1 MQAYKAARA
10 LLAFA
15 LFHAAVQAQETAPA
29 SATDTPSLFN
39 QAFAQRK
46 KAAVQKIALP
56 VFLDG
61 RELGVIKTQIR
72 ADGVEV
78 ERLALAALLEPILQP
93 QWLAP
98 LSANPAASAWM
109 DLAEVNAIGW
119 TASYAAQ
126 RLAIDLDLPLPLRKT
141 ESLSL
146 GARQLAVPLGA
157 LRPEPWSWIVNGRWV
172 MTQQSTVDA
181 SAVAGRLY
189 PDVAGRWQDWVFEGS
204 GAYALSGP
212 DAGAWSRA
220 STRLVRDWPTDAIRL
235 SVGDVNSSSHAS
247 ATSLALGGLA
257 LSRAF
262 SLNPA
267 LPVQSEPGT
276 ALSLQQGAAV
286 DVRVNG
292 MLARTLQLGPGV
304 YQLSEIPVFTGANAV
319 ELTVVEPGGKT
330 RVLVFDY
337 FYDATLLKSG
347 VNEFEVALGAPV
359 LDAPTGRSYAA
370 GQTLFSG
377 WWRRGWTDALSAG
390 VSLQLRDAPGL
401 GAQVVGADA
410 VWATALGNV
419 SGWWGQSRHPGFEGH
434 ALSAQWRWNQQM
446 RREDRQPL
454 LARSLFFI
462 AQASAST
469 QGYAPISADQPS
481 PALSDMGLRLGVLW
495 ADGYSGSLSAS
506 LRNSAASADRASS
519 ISVGLRRRI
528 DRNWSLDG
536 SISTYRQG
544 DAQDTNLGVLLTY
557 TGTANADRADPGMFW
572 QSTATYQSKD
582 QRKEWAADA
591 AGNTTWLGSD
601 TAWQVSGTHSDAL
614 SGQDTAARAR
624 AWMGRAEAIVAARQ
638 SSGGNGSSSL
648 VEASLASALVVSK
661 GGGWGWS
668 APIYDSAVQFK
679 PYKGYEGLKLL
690 VDARS
695 ETSALSSDRF
705 GTPPLASLSAYVTRE
720 LQIDLEDLP
729 PGMGLGEDRPV
740 LLPGYR
746 SVVVVPVGS
755 RARTQATG
763 RLLGAN
769 GQALPLHAIVLTG
782 LDPAQTVDLFTNRK
796 GLFLSPQLP
805 PGVYALRQPG
815 DATPL
820 ARFEVSDAQAGVVD
834 IGAVQVPQ
842 DTP

>member
-1 MQAYKAARA
+1 MQVDKAALA

-15 LFHAAVQAQETAPA
+15 LLHAQAVQAQVTSPA
-29 SATDTPSLFN
+29 SANDASTLFN

-46 KAAVQKIALP
+46 KTTVQKIALP

-61 RELGVIKTQIR
+61 KELGVIKTQIR
-72 ADGVEV
+72 ADGIEV
-78 ERLALAALLEPILQP
+78 ERLAFVALLEPILLP

-98 LSANPAASAWM
+98 LTANPGGAAWI
-109 DLAEVNAIGW
+109 DLEEVNATGG
-119 TASYAAQ
+119 TAKYAAQ
-126 RLAIDLDLPLPLRKT
+126 RLAIDLDLPLHLRKI
-141 ESLSL
+141 ESISL
-146 GARQLAVPLGA
+146 GARQLVVPPGA

-172 MTQQSTVDA
+172 MAQQSAADA
-181 SAVAGRLY
+181 SAVSGRLY
-189 PDVAGRWQDWVFEGS
+189 PDVAGRWEDWVFEGS
-204 GAYALSGP
+204 GAYTLSGL

-220 STRLVRDWPTDAIRL
+220 STRLVRDLPTDAIRL
-235 SVGDVNSSSHAS
+235 SLGDVNSSSHAS
-247 ATSLALGGLA
+247 ATSLALGGLS
-257 LSRAF
+257 LSRTF

-276 ALSLQQGAAV
+276 ALSLQQGGAV

-292 MLARTLQLGPGV
+292 VLARTLQLGPGV

-347 VNEFEVALGAPV
+347 VTEYELVLGSPA
-359 LDAPTGRSYAA
+359 LDAPAGRSYAA
-370 GQTLFSG
+370 GQMLLSG
-377 WWRRGWTDALSAG
+377 WWRRGWSDALSAG
-390 VSLQLRDAPGL
+390 VSWQLRDAPGL
-401 GAQVVGADA
+401 SAQVVGADA
-410 VWATALGNV
+410 VWATPLGNV
-419 SGWWGQSRHPGFEGH
+419 SGWWGQSRHPGFVGQ

-446 RREDRQPL
+446 RRDNRETTP
-454 LARSLFFI
+454 ARSLFII

-469 QGYAPISADQPS
+469 QGYAPISVDQPR
-481 PALSDMGLRLGVLW
+481 PAQSDLGLRLGVLW
-495 ADGYSGSLSAS
+495 ADGFSGSLSAS
-506 LRNSAASADRASS
+506 LRNSKASADKASG

-536 SISTYRQG
+536 SISSFRQG
-544 DAQDTNLGVLLTY
+544 AAQDTNLGVLLTY
-557 TGTANADRADPGMFW
+557 SGSANTDTGVFW

-582 QRKEWAADA
+582 QRKEWGADVAGNNTWMGSDA
-591 AGNTTWLGSD
+591 A
-601 TAWQVSGTHSDAL
+601 WQFNGTHSDAL
-614 SGQDTAARAR
+614 SGQDAATRVR
-624 AWMGRAEAIVAARQ
+624 AWMGRAEGIVTARQ
-638 SSGGNGSSSL
+638 SRGSNGTSSL
-648 VEASLASALVVSK
+648 VEASLASALVISK

-668 APIYDSAVQFK
+668 APVYDSAAQFR

-695 ETSALSSDRF
+695 EMSALTSDKF
-705 GTPPLASLSAYVTRE
+705 GTPPLSSLSAYVTRE

-755 RARTQATG
+755 RARTQVSG
-763 RLLGAN
+763 RLMGAN
-769 GQALPLHAIVLTG
+769 QQPLPLNGITLTG
-782 LDPAQTVDLFTNRK
+782 LNPSQTMDLFTNRK

-805 PGVYALRQPG
+805 PGVYELRLPG
-815 DATPL
+815 EVGPL
-820 ARFEVSDAQAGVVD
+820 ARFEVTEEQGGVLD
-834 IGAVQVPQ
+834 IGAVQ
-842 DTP
+842 TPADSP